1 VFPYALVFGMSLFL
15 ALSAWFDH
23 RARRIPNS
31 LVVAGVVCAL
41 LLNSNVLFDEGR
53 GFGASV
59 LGMLIGF
66 AIFLPLY
73 VFRIMGA
80 GDVKL
85 VAMVGAFVGQQEIVG
100 TVLAVLV
107 AGGGLAI
114 VRMVGLRS
122 RRRVLANIKLIV
134 QHWLPLRQ
142 ASLAPK
148 FLASRDSADRMPY
161 AYAVTIGALGYQWL
175 RHAGV

>member
-1 VFPYALVFGMSLFL
+1 MIPYELVFGMSLFL
-15 ALSAWFDH
+15 LLSVWFDQ

-31 LVVAGVVCAL
+31 IVLTGIVCAVF
-41 LLNSNVLFDEGR
+41 LNSQ
-53 GFGASV
+53 SV
-59 LGMLIGF
+59 FPSGHGIGVSLLGMLVGF
-66 AIFLPLY
+66 LLFLPLY
-73 VFRIMGA
+73 VLKVVGA

-85 VAMVGAFVGQQEIVG
+85 VAMVGAFVGQYEIVG

-114 VRMVGLRS
+114 VRMIGRGS
-122 RRRVLANIKLIV
+122 GRRVAANIKLIL
-134 QHWLPLRQ
+134 QHWLSRRQ
-142 ASLAPK
+142 ASLTPK

-175 RHAGV
+175 LHTGV